1 MGAIHGNATA
11 TIASGQTVGAVF
23 YVGAKVPVALRV
35 PAAITG
41 ANVSFQGSQDNF
53 TFQEIYLGGAV
64 YSVPV
69 TASKDSVLNPAPFA
83 AYPFLKL
90 VSDAAEGADRSFVVL
105 TREAG
110 R

>member
-1 MGAIHGNATA
+1 MPAIHGNATA
-11 TIASGQTVGAVF
+11 TIASGQTVGAAF
-23 YVGAKVPVALRV
+23 YVGAKVPTSVRV

-41 ANVSFQGSQDNF
+41 ANLSFQGSQDN
-53 TFQEIYLGGAV
+53 TTYREIYLGGSL

-69 TASKDSVLNPAPFA
+69 VAGKDSVVNPSVFA
-83 AYPFLKL
+83 AYPYLKL
-90 VSDAAEGADRSFVVL
+90 VSDAAEGANRTFEVL